1 MKPGDR
7 LEFMNWYEQ
16 KVKTKATFH
25 FKKEINEYCC
35 SDVDILRRA
44 CGEFRSML
52 MQICKF
58 DPFEEAITMLQAC
71 AKIWQKR
78 FHASQN
84 RGNHTISRIRQREEI
99 LH

>member
-1 MKPGDR
+1 MKPDDR
-7 LEFMNWYEQ
+7 LEFMKWYEQ
-16 KVKTKATFH
+16 KVKSKARFN

-44 CGEFRSML
+44 CGKFRSMF

-58 DPFEEAITMLQAC
+58 DQFEEAITMLQAC
-71 AKIWQKR
+71 AKNMAKR
-78 FHASQN
+78 FHASRN